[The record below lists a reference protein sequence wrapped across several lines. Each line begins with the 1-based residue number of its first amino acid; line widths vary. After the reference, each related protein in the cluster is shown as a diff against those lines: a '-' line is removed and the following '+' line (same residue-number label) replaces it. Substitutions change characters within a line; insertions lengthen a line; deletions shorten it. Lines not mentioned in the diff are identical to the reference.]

1 MKFKIGDVVFA
12 IDELIEGKVVG
23 FKDNQ
28 VVVETKDGFELDFN
42 ENELI
47 ASSETISQEIEM
59 SVPHPEVFKEKES
72 SKKHK
77 SPLLKKE
84 KHIPV
89 LEVDLH
95 INQLVKST
103 RGMDNYD
110 MLNLQIETAQRQ
122 LDFAIQKRFQRLVF
136 IHGVGEGVLRQ
147 ELEFLLKRYD
157 NIKFYDADYQK
168 YGRGATEVYIFQN
181 PAAQSSNY

>member
-77 SPLLKKE
+77 SPLLK
-84 KHIPV
+84 
-89 LEVDLH
+89 
-95 INQLVKST
+95 
-103 RGMDNYD
+103 
-110 MLNLQIETAQRQ
+110 
-122 LDFAIQKRFQRLVF
+122 
-136 IHGVGEGVLRQ
+136 
-147 ELEFLLKRYD
+147 
-157 NIKFYDADYQK
+157 
-168 YGRGATEVYIFQN
+168 
-181 PAAQSSNY
+181 